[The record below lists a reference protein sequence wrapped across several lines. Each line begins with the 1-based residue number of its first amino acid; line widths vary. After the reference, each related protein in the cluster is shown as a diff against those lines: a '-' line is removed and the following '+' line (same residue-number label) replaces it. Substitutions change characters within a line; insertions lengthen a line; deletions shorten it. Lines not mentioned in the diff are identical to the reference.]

1 MGDPT
6 IGPEERGEAI
16 VYEEAQSSYGRV
28 AQPSDLRCFRKLK
41 TRLDGNPNHTSR
53 EKRRVRSY
61 GRETQP
67 YNQRDIEIGGGRE
80 LRGIPRLVWTGSPTI
95 RPEMDEEKEEERADS
110 GNSESAADKSHQDAD
125 MALGPASASVFFHLS
140 STAWLDAPS
149 KQRVS
154 PHMNGNPNHT
164 RFGGEDGYS
173 QPYDQRNIGIG
184 GGRELRGIPRLV
196 WTGSPTIRPEMDEE
210 KEEEGPI
217 AATLNPRLTN
227 PIKTPTRLGQ
237 RRPAS
242 FPSTLNGLVGRSVQA
257 SSVSSYERVSQ
268 SYKERWFDA
277 GDGCPQPHRDLIDA
291 LGRRL
296 SFFHLH
302 LDGLVGHSVQASSVS
317 SYERV
322 SQSYKE
328 RWFDAG
334 DGCRQD
340 FDRPTLSSHLGG
352 LVGPSV
358 QTSRIS
364 EAGVLELALIAPRY
378 LFKLKTWI
386 LIGQRPPRTSPKEL
400 DRPTPNA
407 FSERPFPNM
416 SQSVEARSGRAFL
429 LDGKLMYSPNSQRV
443 IRSPLPHRVNN
454 MDVNPFQPDVRWEA
468 LLHPPRWTRAFGWV
482 SFLPM
487 SRHHFHTTPFHAL
500 SFFPQL
506 KCKDGLFSLDEDT
519 VKSWDELG
527 ANIRTVVLRLQN
539 HFQAPLVPPYVPRG
553 WGYYRQRRSER
564 KARAITHASRDWFLV
579 WMGALSFLIAYSKAP
594 DTTQARS
601 LAVIPY
607 PNGSEPWQQYLHT
620 FPDLVRFAQELAT
633 SSVVGYTP
641 EAQRVGIVVD
651 FVEKEDPYQP
661 AVDWFF
667 SFGIP
672 VWYPWDTTA
681 NDFAVRH
688 GLAHL
693 IPPADMLQ
701 QCCPPFLHTPSAP
714 LDQAPSSSDQPPA
727 PSSSKPAPGPGSSD
741 AASRAAQIATIIQ
754 GFEARVVKIRE
765 SWSTQDAEAAANR
778 ARQPPEVNV
787 EVYEYTPDYETP
799 GKLVREK
806 IVKSSRRDTL
816 GQYHENQCRY
826 FPELNLW
833 ICCAD
838 LSPDDSVE
846 DDEDEIY
853 PQPLY
858 DLPPPPPASSAS
870 APSLSLT
877 DLSPAGFADTYADD
891 NGFSN
896 LERDILLP
904 MSRFL
909 GYTPPLPYPT
919 HNATTPLNA
928 TDGQALLRILGIHPE
943 GSSQAGF
950 FKTSM
955 PGKCTPSFPG
965 ASRLDLIVIKAPVTT
980 FTKSA
985 KLESYW
991 YLFNV
996 GVGYDDRKTWKLA
1009 LTTATRRS
1017 CSYEFNGDDYDAYLR
1032 LRNHMLKHPRMRAAL
1047 LRGGIIWR
1055 LAVAYL
1061 FPEDAFWPM
1070 IHSRKLKCSYSA
1082 GPMCATLG
1090 MGTRSRSSP
1099 GGRFLKQFE
1108 QGEDLGRWTAV
1119 NEDWYQRRLAAIKA
1133 GTASP
1138 MNRKRWRD
1146 DLRGLKDQRVLRQQ
1160 TEKKGSSLHRE
1171 SGRLNRGLISGS
1183 SHW

>member
-1 MGDPT
+1 
-6 IGPEERGEAI
+6 
-16 VYEEAQSSYGRV
+16 
-28 AQPSDLRCFRKLK
+28 
-41 TRLDGNPNHTSR
+41 
-53 EKRRVRSY
+53 
-61 GRETQP
+61 
-67 YNQRDIEIGGGRE
+67 
-80 LRGIPRLVWTGSPTI
+80 
-95 RPEMDEEKEEERADS
+95 
-110 GNSESAADKSHQDAD
+110 
-125 MALGPASASVFFHLS
+125 
-140 STAWLDAPS
+140 
-149 KQRVS
+149 
-154 PHMNGNPNHT
+154 
-164 RFGGEDGYS
+164 
-173 QPYDQRNIGIG
+173 
-184 GGRELRGIPRLV
+184 
-196 WTGSPTIRPEMDEE
+196 
-210 KEEEGPI
+210 
-217 AATLNPRLTN
+217 
-227 PIKTPTRLGQ
+227 
-237 RRPAS
+237 
-242 FPSTLNGLVGRSVQA
+242 
-257 SSVSSYERVSQ
+257 
-268 SYKERWFDA
+268 
-277 GDGCPQPHRDLIDA
+277 
-291 LGRRL
+291 
-296 SFFHLH
+296 
-302 LDGLVGHSVQASSVS
+302 
-317 SYERV
+317 
-322 SQSYKE
+322 
-328 RWFDAG
+328 
-334 DGCRQD
+334 
-340 FDRPTLSSHLGG
+340 
-352 LVGPSV
+352 
-358 QTSRIS
+358 
-364 EAGVLELALIAPRY
+364 
-378 LFKLKTWI
+378 
-386 LIGQRPPRTSPKEL
+386 
-400 DRPTPNA
+400 
-407 FSERPFPNM
+407 M

-641 EAQRVGIVVD
+641 EAQR
-651 FVEKEDPYQP
+651 KEDPYQP

-754 GFEARVVKIRE
+754 GFEARV
-765 SWSTQDAEAAANR
+765 DAEAAANR
-778 ARQPPEVNV
+778 ARQPPEVNA

-858 DLPPPPPASSAS
+858 VPRNDENPPQGPSPQNPPPNPPPQNPPPQNPPPPQDLPPPPPASSAS

-950 FKTSM
+950 FKTSIAREM
-955 PGKCTPSFPG
+955 HTFISG
-965 ASRLDLIVIKAPVTT
+965 ASRLVDLWQPADLIVIKAPVTT

-1009 LTTATRRS
+1009 LTTATDALAVCRLDRQMTYYDVAAYLLKNGIPFRTFRS
-1017 CSYEFNGDDYDAYLR
+1017 VRSLTSTSYHPLPDSLPYRLLGYEFNGDDYDAYLR

-1061 FPEDAFWPM
+1061 FPEDA
-1070 IHSRKLKCSYSA
+1070 LY
-1082 GPMCATLG
+1082 GP
-1090 MGTRSRSSP
+1090 TRSSTLISVVHP
-1099 GGRFLKQFE
+1099 HTSEQLADDSLSEVEVQLLCGAYVCYTGHGNQIAIKSWWPLPEAFE

-1160 TEKKGSSLHRE
+1160 TEKRARRFIESQAPKSWSHLGVQSLVD
-1171 SGRLNRGLISGS
+1171 
-1183 SHW
+1183 

>member
-1 MGDPT
+1 M
-6 IGPEERGEAI
+6 
-16 VYEEAQSSYGRV
+16 
-28 AQPSDLRCFRKLK
+28 
-41 TRLDGNPNHTSR
+41 
-53 EKRRVRSY
+53 
-61 GRETQP
+61 
-67 YNQRDIEIGGGRE
+67 
-80 LRGIPRLVWTGSPTI
+80 
-95 RPEMDEEKEEERADS
+95 
-110 GNSESAADKSHQDAD
+110 
-125 MALGPASASVFFHLS
+125 
-140 STAWLDAPS
+140 
-149 KQRVS
+149 
-154 PHMNGNPNHT
+154 
-164 RFGGEDGYS
+164 
-173 QPYDQRNIGIG
+173 
-184 GGRELRGIPRLV
+184 
-196 WTGSPTIRPEMDEE
+196 
-210 KEEEGPI
+210 
-217 AATLNPRLTN
+217 
-227 PIKTPTRLGQ
+227 
-237 RRPAS
+237 
-242 FPSTLNGLVGRSVQA
+242 
-257 SSVSSYERVSQ
+257 
-268 SYKERWFDA
+268 
-277 GDGCPQPHRDLIDA
+277 
-291 LGRRL
+291 
-296 SFFHLH
+296 
-302 LDGLVGHSVQASSVS
+302 
-317 SYERV
+317 
-322 SQSYKE
+322 
-328 RWFDAG
+328 
-334 DGCRQD
+334 
-340 FDRPTLSSHLGG
+340 
-352 LVGPSV
+352 
-358 QTSRIS
+358 
-364 EAGVLELALIAPRY
+364 
-378 LFKLKTWI
+378 
-386 LIGQRPPRTSPKEL
+386 
-400 DRPTPNA
+400 
-407 FSERPFPNM
+407 
-416 SQSVEARSGRAFL
+416 
-429 LDGKLMYSPNSQRV
+429 
-443 IRSPLPHRVNN
+443 
-454 MDVNPFQPDVRWEA
+454 
-468 LLHPPRWTRAFGWV
+468 
-482 SFLPM
+482 
-487 SRHHFHTTPFHAL
+487 
-500 SFFPQL
+500 
-506 KCKDGLFSLDEDT
+506 DEDT

-527 ANIRTVVLRLQN
+527 ANIHTVVLRLQN
-539 HFQAPLVPPYVPRG
+539 HFQAPLVLPYVPRG
-553 WGYYRQRRSER
+553 WGYYRQRCSER

-641 EAQRVGIVVD
+641 EAQQVGIVVD

-693 IPPADMLQ
+693 IPLADMLQ

-714 LDQAPSSSDQPPA
+714 LDQAPSSSNQPPA
-727 PSSSKPAPGPGSSD
+727 PSSSKPAP
-741 AASRAAQIATIIQ
+741 
-754 GFEARVVKIRE
+754 ARVVKIRE

-778 ARQPPEVNV
+778 ARQLPEVNA

-846 DDEDEIY
+846 DDEDDIY

-858 DLPPPPPASSAS
+858 VPRNDENLPQGPSPQNPPPQNPPPQNPLPPQDLPPPPPASSAS

-919 HNATTPLNA
+919 HNATTPLSA

-950 FKTSM
+950 FKTSVAREM
-955 PGKCTPSFPG
+955 HTFIFRCIQAGGPLA
-965 ASRLDLIVIKAPVTT
+965 ASCDLLLGNRMMLRAHLLQDLIVIKAPVTT

-1009 LTTATRRS
+1009 LTTATDALALANDS
-1017 CSYEFNGDDYDAYLR
+1017 LSEVEVQLLCGAYVCYTGNGNQIAIKSWWSL
-1032 LRNHMLKHPRMRAAL
+1032 
-1047 LRGGIIWR
+1047 
-1055 LAVAYL
+1055 
-1061 FPEDAFWPM
+1061 PEA
-1070 IHSRKLKCSYSA
+1070 
-1082 GPMCATLG
+1082 
-1090 MGTRSRSSP
+1090 
-1099 GGRFLKQFE
+1099 FE
-1108 QGEDLGRWTAV
+1108 QGEDLGCWTAV
-1119 NEDWYQRRLAAIKA
+1119 NEDWYQRCLAEIKA

-1138 MNRKRWRD
+1138 VNRKRWRD

-1160 TEKKGSSLHRE
+1160 TGKRAHRFIESQAPKLWSHLGVQSLVD
-1171 SGRLNRGLISGS
+1171 
-1183 SHW
+1183 